1 MPFAHHPAVLPFA
14 RLCEPET
21 GFTSAPIVHSA
32 RFTRWNCPVNSRTVH
47 MAYILANDPNLFKDI
62 RFNNDIL
69 IIGVG
74 GLKSQSVFIVVDFF
88 QSGVPIVKDSSY
100 IDALIPAHY

>member
-1 MPFAHHPAVLPFA
+1 
-14 RLCEPET
+14 
-21 GFTSAPIVHSA
+21 
-32 RFTRWNCPVNSRTVH
+32 

-62 RFNNDIL
+62 RFYNDIL

-88 QSGVPIVKDSSY
+88 QAGLPIIKDSSY
-100 IDALIPAHY
+100 IAVTHIAVHEQHKVPVKYPYISHAQDRKSTRLNSSHVAISYAVFCLKKKKNTNK